1 MVTLQDFVS
10 VYKLHFYEV
19 NVSHLFHK
27 SENAAFQAWLEE
39 TKEHLY
45 DSII

>member
-1 MVTLQDFVS
+1 MVTLQDLVS
-10 VYKLHFYEV
+10 VYKLYFYEV
-19 NVSHLFHK
+19 NVSHGLHK

-39 TKEHLY
+39 TKKHLY